1 MNEKEADERKRPIY
15 IYTFEASDA
24 RSSICQR
31 PRLTGPDFNH
41 SLIDSNDEQYEV
53 GPAHVYT
60 RSHAYSSIT
69 LNIR

>member
-15 IYTFEASDA
+15 IYT
-24 RSSICQR
+24 
-31 PRLTGPDFNH
+31 L